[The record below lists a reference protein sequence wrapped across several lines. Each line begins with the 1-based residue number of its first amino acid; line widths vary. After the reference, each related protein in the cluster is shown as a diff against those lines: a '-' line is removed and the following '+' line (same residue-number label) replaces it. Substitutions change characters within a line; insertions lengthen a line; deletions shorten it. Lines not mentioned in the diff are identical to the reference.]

1 MSEIQDALHE
11 LASARLTPAMLN
23 ALDFIVPGEWDD
35 VHSLE
40 EVIESSLEIDDPAEV
55 ARIKTRAEELYAQH
69 KHYSRALMA
78 FQAADKVDKA
88 AAAAVMASKAGSA
101 ISFLGLLERFTP
113 KPDTTQALDAALKL
127 AAEVIA
133 FAQLRGI
140 PVSSLTEAKAF
151 PATLATYAR
160 ADLMRLA
167 TWMTVDGILP
177 LGPEF
182 VGKIKEIVSS
192 VDTSALTNN
201 ALFQQLRELMP
212 GSSDDDHK
220 GFILSTLD
228 SGEAFLAEFVKARGI
243 EPEDILDALGSAMEI
258 ANSSAELLAATLDAT
273 TSYYAHTGVQSVAR
287 VLVHDAAASLEGE
300 PMPAAVGE
308 VEGDGEDGGLS
319 PWFKGAAV
327 AAGAGAAGMA
337 IGGMML
343 RRRGDGAGIEE
354 GGAAWLDEDDVDAD
368 GDGLP
373 DLGDDAFA
381 ARELA
386 AEMLDREVEDLEDPE
401 LDEGD
406 LSTEQVE
413 RRDRLRARRRKRMAR
428 VQQMRQQ
435 RGGPGMR
442 ARAGRRRRRRGP
454 ARRAQRMQALREENQ
469 RLKRQVAG
477 GRRRRRGRGRG

>member
-55 ARIKTRAEELYAQH
+55 ARIKARAEELYAQH

-78 FQAADKVDKA
+78 FRAADKVDKA

-127 AAEVIA
+127 AAEVLA

-167 TWMTVDGILP
+167 AWMMIDGILP

-182 VGKIKEIVSS
+182 VSKIKEIVSG
-192 VDTSALTNN
+192 VDTSSLTNN

-212 GSSDDDHK
+212 GSSDDDRK

-273 TSYYAHTGVQSVAR
+273 TDYYAHTGVQSVAR

-300 PMPAAVGE
+300 PMPTVVGE
-308 VEGDGEDGGLS
+308 TEGDGGLS

-327 AAGAGAAGMA
+327 AAGAGAAGVA

-354 GGAAWLDEDDVDAD
+354 GGGAWLDDDEVDAD

-373 DLGDDAFA
+373 DLSDDAFA

-386 AEMLDREVEDLEDPE
+386 AEMLDREVEDLEDPD

-406 LSTEQVE
+406 LSSEQIE
-413 RRDRLRARRRKRMAR
+413 RRDRLRARRRRRIQRA
-428 VQQMRQQ
+428 QQMRRQ

-454 ARRAQRMQALREENQ
+454 GRRAGRVAALRQENM
-469 RLKRQVAG
+469 RLKRQIAG
-477 GRRRRRGRGRG
+477 GRRRRRGRRRGRG